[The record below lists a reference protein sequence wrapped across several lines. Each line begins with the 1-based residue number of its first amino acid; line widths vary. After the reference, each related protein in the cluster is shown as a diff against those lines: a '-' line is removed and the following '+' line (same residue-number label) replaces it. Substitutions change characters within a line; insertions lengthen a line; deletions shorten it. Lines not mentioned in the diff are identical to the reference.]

1 MSTGALKYPE
11 IRLLRRADIEAVA
24 PSLGEIVDL
33 AEETYRMEASGEADV
48 PVKIGVHPY
57 GRHTFLHA
65 MPAWVSGDRSL
76 GMKWISYFPGNYDRG
91 LPESSGLIVLNDPDH
106 GLPVAIMEGMWIT
119 FVRTAACGAVAAR
132 HCAVADPVRLG
143 LVGCGGLGTWS
154 LRVLSAIFPSLAE
167 VRVASRTRESRQAFC
182 ARMAGEGPWDL
193 RPVDDTA
200 DAVRGMD
207 IVVSSVPQGT
217 NRSLKSEWWS
227 PGTLAIPLDVLVAWD
242 DPSYAMV
249 DRIVS
254 DNVEGLRAAR
264 AQRRPD
270 LELPE
275 TITSYCEVLLGRAP
289 GRTGP
294 HERIM
299 AIPTGVGSIDMTLAW
314 EIYRRADAAGAGRM
328 IDLLS

>member
-1 MSTGALKYPE
+1 MGAIGLKFPE
-11 IRLLRRADIEAVA
+11 IRLLTRADIEAVA

-33 AEETYRMEASGEADV
+33 TEETYRMDARGEADV

-76 GMKWISYFPGNYDRG
+76 GMKWISYFPGNFDKG
-91 LPESSGLIVLNDPDH
+91 LPDSSGLIVLNDPDH

-132 HCAVADPVRLG
+132 HCARPEPVRLG
-143 LVGCGGLGTWS
+143 LIGCGGLGTWS
-154 LRVLSAIFPSLAE
+154 LRVLSAIFPTLTE
-167 VRVASRTRESRQAFC
+167 VRVASRTQGSRLAFC
-182 ARMAGEGPWDL
+182 DRMAEEGSWDI

-217 NRSLKSEWWS
+217 DRALRSEWWE

-242 DPSYAMV
+242 DPTYGMV

-254 DNVEGLRAAR
+254 DNVEGLRVAR

-270 LELPE
+270 LELPG
-275 TITSYCEVLLGRAP
+275 TLTSYGDILVARAP

-294 HERIM
+294 DERIM

-314 EIYRRADAAGAGRM
+314 EIYRRAVAAGAGRM